1 APWTSLG
8 PSDRRTCRIL
18 LAGWLNGTR
27 CGVPFLVRV
36 AGIVQVAKSS
46 ESSAHVIPATS
57 SRRWP
62 VSVNRRTIPKGWATW
77 GAPVFTAQSVCT
89 LRHGSGHEVS
99 TLFPYRFVDTLLGL
113 FPIPC

>member
-1 APWTSLG
+1 MHLAF
-8 PSDRRTCRIL
+8 RRGGRAAINKVMKQQPAVFLKLLVLLVPREMKVGHSGGVIL

-27 CGVPFLVRV
+27 CGIPFLVRV

-62 VSVNRRTIPKGWATW
+62 VSINSRTMA
-77 GAPVFTAQSVCT
+77 
-89 LRHGSGHEVS
+89 L
-99 TLFPYRFVDTLLGL
+99 
-113 FPIPC
+113 